1 MDLITPLDFHHQE
14 VVVTDHLMKVV
25 EKVETEQL
33 SMELEE
39 VAMAHFH
46 QADQVETVEA
56 VEF

>member
-1 MDLITPLDFHHQE
+1 LDFHHQE